1 MLIDVHAHF
10 YHAGAPRSDWHER
23 NASRLAAGR
32 KIGVTIHVASIL
44 GSWGRTSPIY
54 FPSPRDVEA
63 GNTALLAL
71 GREHPDVIRGY
82 VTVNPNYTSHARAE
96 IVRCLGAGMVGI
108 KLAASRRAT
117 DPLLDPICELARE
130 RGVPVLHH
138 VWQHR
143 TRDWPGQ
150 EASDGPELVALA
162 ARHPQV
168 RFILA
173 HIGGGGDW
181 EHSLAAL
188 RATPNVYVDLSGSGV
203 DGGMLEAC
211 LEAAGVERLL
221 WERTSRWTPGGP
233 SCAIWSACFRRATW
247 SSCNGG
253 TRPASFRAAR
263 SPPTDADRRQRL
275 PRGLPLSA
283 CARYVAR
290 RAATRHDAR
299 RDR

>member
-82 VTVNPNYTSHARAE
+82 VTVNPNYTSHARAS
-96 IVRCLGAGMVGI
+96 VGAATGSTHLPPCALRPTCTWISRGAAWTAACS
-108 KLAASRRAT
+108 KRASR
-117 DPLLDPICELARE
+117 P
-130 RGVPVLHH
+130 PV
-138 VWQHR
+138 W
-143 TRDWPGQ
+143 
-150 EASDGPELVALA
+150 S
-162 ARHPQV
+162 
-168 RFILA
+168 
-173 HIGGGGDW
+173 
-181 EHSLAAL
+181 
-188 RATPNVYVDLSGSGV
+188 
-203 DGGMLEAC
+203 AC
-211 LEAAGVERLL
+211 FG
-221 WERTSRWTPGGP
+221 ERTSRWTPGGP

-253 TRPASFRAAR
+253 T
-263 SPPTDADRRQRL
+263 
-275 PRGLPLSA
+275 
-283 CARYVAR
+283 
-290 RAATRHDAR
+290 
-299 RDR
+299 